1 MVRSSLTLQCL
12 QMYSKRYE
20 DLGDD
25 ENLAE
30 LPPRRSTT
38 ALNRHRTRAATP
50 RPTPVSSYIIWLFR
64 TPWTSAA

>member
-1 MVRSSLTLQCL
+1 MVRSSLNLQCL

-38 ALNRHRTRAATP
+38 ALNRPVQLRRGRPLFLAT
-50 RPTPVSSYIIWLFR
+50 
-64 TPWTSAA
+64 